1 MSIEPILD
9 RIRQSPD
16 LMRCVTHWQ
25 RLPPREA
32 AYAPMPAGLD
42 GRLQEALRM
51 RGIERLYTH
60 QAAAVQATQQGQHV
74 VVVTPTAS
82 GKTLCYNLPVLDR
95 LLREPQARA
104 LYLFPT
110 KALAQDQR
118 HELHGLIDTLGEPIG
133 AEVYD
138 GDTPASARRRIRTE
152 ARIVLTNPDMLHVG
166 ILPHHTQW
174 LSLWANLQYIVIDEV
189 HHYRGLFGSH
199 FANLLR
205 RMQRI
210 ARFYGCQ
217 PQVIAAS
224 ATIANPGELVE
235 RLIDSQLPVKVIDES
250 GAPQGEKHFIF
261 WNPPVYNE
269 ALNLRRSALLETRR
283 VAAGFLRGGLQT
295 IVFTRSRLSTEVLLR
310 YLRQAGE
317 HLGLEEGALRGY
329 RGGYLSGERR
339 NIEEG
344 LREGRVRGVVSTNAL
359 ELGIDIG
366 QLDVCLMHGYP
377 GTIASTWQQA
387 GRAGRRAGTSVAV
400 MIASSHPLDQF
411 IIRHPDWFFGTSP
424 EHARIDPDNLQ
435 ILVNHLRCA
444 TFELP
449 FTAHEGF
456 GSLDANFIHQILA
469 FLEEAGEVHG
479 AADTYY
485 WTAQSYPAEGLSLRS
500 VSNNPLLVTKQP
512 SGTVIGEVDR
522 FALHQMCYPGAIYM
536 HEGQQYLIK
545 ALDWEKNHA
554 EAEET
559 QVDYYTRPQTKTTI
573 AQLDAFEGDE
583 QLGAYWGE
591 VQLMRVATS
600 FKRIKLHTHEN
611 LGTYELHLPESP
623 MQTTCYW
630 LTLPV
635 EQERQASNYG
645 PNWQT
650 QRQLARQR
658 DRFRCAECRIPE
670 DQLARQL
677 DVHHLTPFREFCYL
691 PGQNNAYLLAN
702 QLSNLISLCPT
713 CHKRVEPWHKS
724 ALAAGLLAISNALG
738 NIAPLFLM
746 CDARDLAVTSEI
758 ASPHT
763 KRPTIYIY
771 ETTPGG
777 VGFAQQ
783 LFNLHQTL
791 LHATD
796 TLIRDCPCEK
806 GCPACIG
813 PDGMVGH
820 EGKPHALRLLAM
832 QKNAD

>member
-1 MSIEPILD
+1 MSMQAILD
-9 RIRQSPD
+9 RIRQSPE
-16 LMRCVTHWQ
+16 LMRCVTHWE
-25 RLPPREA
+25 RIAPREA
-32 AYAPMPAGLD
+32 VYAPMPAGLD
-42 GRLQEALRM
+42 WRLQQALRA
-51 RGIERLYTH
+51 RGIEQLYTH
-60 QAAAVQATQQGQHV
+60 QAAAVEAAQQGEHV

-95 LLREPQARA
+95 LLRQPKARA

-118 HELHGLIDTLGEPIG
+118 HELQGLIHTLGEPIG

-138 GDTPASARRRIRTE
+138 GDTPTSARRRIRTD

-166 ILPHHTQW
+166 MLPHHTHW
-174 LSLWANLQYIVIDEV
+174 LSLWANLHYIVIDEV

-210 ARFYGCQ
+210 ARFYGCN

-235 RLIDSQLPVKVIDES
+235 RLIDSDMPVRVIDES

-261 WNPPVYNE
+261 WNPPVYNQE
-269 ALNLRRSALLETRR
+269 LNLRRSALLETRR

-310 YLRQAGE
+310 YLRKTGQ
-317 HLGLEEGALRGY
+317 HLGLKESALRGY
-329 RGGYLSGERR
+329 RGGYLSSERR
-339 NIEEG
+339 EIEQG
-344 LREGRVRGVVSTNAL
+344 LREGQVRGVVSTNAL

-411 IIRHPDWFFGTSP
+411 VIRHPDWFFGTSP

-449 FTAHEGF
+449 FAANEGF
-456 GSLDANFIHQILA
+456 GSLDAAFVHEILA
-469 FLEEAGEVHG
+469 FLQEAGEVHS

-485 WTAQSYPAEGLSLRS
+485 WTAQSYPAEGFSLRS
-500 VSNNPLLVTKQP
+500 VSNNPLLVTKLP
-512 SGTVIGEVDR
+512 NGIVIGEVDR
-522 FALHQMCYPGAIYM
+522 FAVHQMCYPGAIYM
-536 HEGQQYLIK
+536 HEGRQYLIK
-545 ALDWEKNHA
+545 ALNWQENRAD
-554 EAEET
+554 AEET
-559 QVDYYTRPQTKTTI
+559 KVDYYTRPQTKTTI
-573 AQLDAFEGDE
+573 AQLEALEGDKE
-583 QLGAYWGE
+583 TGYYWGE
-591 VQLMRVATS
+591 VQLARVATG

-611 LGTYELHLPESP
+611 LGTSDLDLPESH

-630 LTLPV
+630 LTFPI
-635 EQERQASNYG
+635 EHERHTYNYG
-645 PNWQT
+645 PNWSK
-650 QRQLARQR
+650 QRQQARQR
-658 DRFRCAECRIPE
+658 EHFRCAHCRIAE
-670 DQLARQL
+670 DQLGREL
-677 DVHHLTPFREFCYL
+677 DVHHLTPFREFAYI
-691 PGQNNAYLLAN
+691 PGQNDAYLAAN
-702 QLSNLISLCPT
+702 DLSNLIALCPS
-713 CHKRVEPWHKS
+713 CHKRAEPWHKS
-724 ALAAGLLAISNALG
+724 ALAAGLLAIANALG

-746 CDARDLAVTSEI
+746 CDGRDLGVTSEI
-758 ASPHT
+758 ASSHT
-763 KRPTIYIY
+763 KQPTIFIY
-771 ETTPGG
+771 ETTSGG

-783 LFNLHQTL
+783 LFNLHQKL
-791 LHATD
+791 LHATE
-796 TLIRDCPCEK
+796 TLIRDCPCEA

-813 PDGMVGH
+813 PDGMVGD
-820 EGKPHALRLLAM
+820 EGKQHALTLLA
-832 QKNAD
+832 ALR